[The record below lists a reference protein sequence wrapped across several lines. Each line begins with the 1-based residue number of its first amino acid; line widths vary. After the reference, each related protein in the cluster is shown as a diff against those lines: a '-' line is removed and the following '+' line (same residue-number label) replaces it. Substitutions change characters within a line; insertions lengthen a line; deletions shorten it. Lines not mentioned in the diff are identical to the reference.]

1 MNAVGR
7 AKPAPQPQADIHT
20 LAHAD
25 SPCIRRRGKHFWRT
39 HAMTPFQNQL
49 RTMAGLAAMAAAL
62 TGCGKTDDAQGAG
75 AAATPAAQAKVVE
88 GVKAATA
95 TATATATTKAQGDP
109 TKTADGNTLRLQG
122 TMQVDAGE
130 GAVPMRSMATVVD
143 AQLGE
148 KTAAK
153 LGTAQGQQALDNA
166 NASVQSKVSGSDLQ
180 ELANSMAGRTIYTSQ
195 ATHIDVIKAYG
206 VSLDAKSDTKGG
218 PRMQVNLTL
227 SERDMALSAA
237 TVEFYPDGG
246 KSFESY
252 KKKISPADVTIEK
265 IERKDDKTLV
275 LSGSFKATDLPAAAL
290 AKSLKGQTLASVS
303 GRFDFQEVP
312 IRGMGK

>member
-1 MNAVGR
+1 
-7 AKPAPQPQADIHT
+7 
-20 LAHAD
+20 
-25 SPCIRRRGKHFWRT
+25 
-39 HAMTPFQNQL
+39 MTPFQNRL
-49 RTMAGLAAMAAAL
+49 WTTAGLAVLAATL
-62 TGCGKTDDAQGAG
+62 TGCGKNDEAQSAG
-75 AAATPAAQAKVVE
+75 AAAAPAKIAAD
-88 GVKAATA
+88 VKAAA
-95 TATATATTKAQGDP
+95 TKTSAAAQGDSN
-109 TKTADGNTLRLQG
+109 KTADGNTLRLQG
-122 TMQVDAGE
+122 TMQVDAGQ
-130 GAVPMRSMATVVD
+130 GAVPMRSMATVID
-143 AQLGE
+143 AKLGE

-153 LGTAQGQQALDNA
+153 LGTAQGQQALDSA
-166 NASVQSKVSGSDLQ
+166 NASAQAKVSGSDIQ
-180 ELANSMAGRTIYTSQ
+180 DLANSMAGRTMYTSQ

-227 SERDMALSAA
+227 SETDMALSAA

-246 KSFESY
+246 KLFESY

-275 LSGSFKATDLPAAAL
+275 LSGSFKATDLPAAVL

-312 IRGMGK
+312 IRSK